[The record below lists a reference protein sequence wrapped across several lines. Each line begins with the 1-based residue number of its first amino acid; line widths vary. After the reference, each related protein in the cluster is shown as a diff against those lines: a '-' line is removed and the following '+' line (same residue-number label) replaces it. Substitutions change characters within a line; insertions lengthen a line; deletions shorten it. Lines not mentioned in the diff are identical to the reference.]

1 MYAIRTAAA
10 PEPLGA
16 YSQGASAARY
26 VFVSAQLPQDPLT
39 GEVIEASVG
48 AMAARCLMNVEA
60 VLQDAGL
67 SLDDACSLTV
77 WLTDL
82 ADAQIVNEVLAE
94 RLSKPY
100 PARNVVGAASLPL
113 GAPIQVSAVAC
124 R

>member
-48 AMAARCLMNVEA
+48 AMEA